1 MEKKGSWF
9 TELSSNKLNQG
20 GPEGSGLKCLGAGHL
35 WPNLVSSTIAKNEQN
50 THQPQPV
57 GLKTTAH
64 ATKTSSKTFP
74 VAQSGL

>member
-20 GPEGSGLKCLGAGHL
+20 GPKGSGLKCLGAPVAGV
-35 WPNLVSSTIAKNEQN
+35 VSSTIAKNEQN
-50 THQPQPV
+50 TRQVQSV
-57 GLKTTAH
+57 DLKTAAH